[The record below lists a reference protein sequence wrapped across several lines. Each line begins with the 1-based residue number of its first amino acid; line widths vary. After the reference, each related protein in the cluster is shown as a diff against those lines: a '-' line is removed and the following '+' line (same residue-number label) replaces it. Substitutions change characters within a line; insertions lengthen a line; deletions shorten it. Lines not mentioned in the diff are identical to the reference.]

1 MMFSIILCWLLTS
14 FVCAHFINNTLHDKK
29 KHKISK
35 MPTTAINASKPV
47 SKGKD
52 CVLQTNERDM
62 SQIVDLTKSDFFNI
76 LDVRPIFSNSSSGQ
90 TTRDIQIL
98 LVNPIGREIIHTLD
112 TEWSTFPPWTL
123 TVGRETVELRIHE
136 SPAHCAEN
144 EHEKVYAFLT
154 KSVFGKLASRMKES
168 TNYRICYTFS
178 NRSDRPLN
186 GIHRTCMSDDF
197 STKLDRHDGL
207 VFAAMLF
214 LFSVYSL
221 WLLFFLLSC
230 SLFDMQYPKYYRLED
245 SLMSPSAILIKL
257 FWEEKGRVVS
267 FYRRSIIMVSLAC
280 LTRFCTPTPLVF
292 QYSRFAVF
300 YSVLSLPFSRFFM
313 KPQTREQQN
322 FERGTLDFRG
332 FAGFIQCL
340 TPPCKQKFWTI
351 SYFSEDGY
359 SKCELTVKILK
370 VLCFVCLH
378 LCIFIPISLVLQ
390 SICLLCKGITTIHF
404 LLYLGY
410 MHSTTS
416 LKTQLIICFNDFLT
430 MTSLLILICH
440 ILCIMVFAL
449 HSFLLGVFLNIK
461 YVIPHIAFVSI
472 LAFYCHSYWKSIEQ
486 KYFVLK
492 RIVYEACRD
501 SRVRR
506 AESAQ
511 DHEQIE
517 TSDSQ
522 ENQQLRS
529 NERDKIALPVVS
541 KEVYEQIRDQF
552 LPYHTSIFHFIFR
565 VLWSVVFSYSIFEI
579 LNVLYAFQISAVVQV
594 ITTASLGVIPH
605 LFNTIDLKIGDEV
618 DKAWEEKLH
627 QNVKEMVEKLVA
639 MDNAR
644 AKTVLMVKEDGD
656 PCNECS
662 RVVQKSD

>member
-1 MMFSIILCWLLTS
+1 MFSIILCWLLIS
-14 FVCAHFINNTLHDKK
+14 FVSAHFINDTLHDKNK
-29 KHKISK
+29 RKIRK
-35 MPTTAINASKPV
+35 MPITAINASKPV

-76 LDVRPIFSNSSSGQ
+76 LDLRPIFTNSSSEQ

-154 KSVFGKLASRMKES
+154 KSVFEKLASRMKES
-168 TNYRICYTFS
+168 TNYRICYTFP

-280 LTRFCTPTPLVF
+280 LTWFCTPTPLVF

-313 KPQTREQQN
+313 KPLTGEQQN

-340 TPPCKQKFWTI
+340 NPPCKQKFWTI

-370 VLCFVCLH
+370 VLCFVCLYF
-378 LCIFIPISLVLQ
+378 CIFIPISLVRY
-390 SICLLCKGITTIHF
+390 SICLLWKGITTMHF

-410 MHSTTS
+410 THPTTS
-416 LKTQLIICFNDFLT
+416 WKTELINCFNDFLT
-430 MTSLLILICH
+430 MTSLVILICH
-440 ILCIMVFAL
+440 SLCIMVFGL

-517 TSDSQ
+517 TSDSG
-522 ENQQLRS
+522 
-529 NERDKIALPVVS
+529 KIALPVVS
-541 KEVYEQIRDQF
+541 KDVYEQIRDQF
-552 LPYHTSIFHFIFR
+552 LPYHTSIFHFSFR
-565 VLWSVVFSYSIFEI
+565 VLWSIVFSYSIFEI
-579 LNVLYAFQISAVVQV
+579 LKVLYAFQISAVVQV

-618 DKAWEEKLH
+618 DKAWEEKLK

-656 PCNECS
+656 PMSAVKLCKKVIKVNY
-662 RVVQKSD
+662 D